1 MKEQVRR
8 KMVQS
13 ILVTSAVYNSYRTTE
28 FRGSGAVGF
37 VQDTE
42 NVFFS
47 LQKNPKTVF
56 QLPKLCLCCGC
67 SSALIPHLRRITRLL
82 FSAQIV

>member
-13 ILVTSAVYNSYRTTE
+13 ILVFFAVYNSYRTTE

-37 VQDTE
+37 C
-42 NVFFS
+42 
-47 LQKNPKTVF
+47 P
-56 QLPKLCLCCGC
+56 G
-67 SSALIPHLRRITRLL
+67 
-82 FSAQIV
+82 